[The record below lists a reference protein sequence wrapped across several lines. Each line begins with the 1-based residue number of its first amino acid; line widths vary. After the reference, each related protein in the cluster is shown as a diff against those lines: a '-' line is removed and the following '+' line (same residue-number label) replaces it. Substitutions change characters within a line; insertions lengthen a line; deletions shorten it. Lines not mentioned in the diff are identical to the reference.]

1 MNFSLKTSF
10 IPNKK
15 KATFFKANYFFNI
28 NNDMLNHLER
38 AQISPVPSLNE
49 ADYQAYNKIISA
61 EGKWIGMSSELLPKS
76 QSYSLKNKTLKL
88 PGYTFEGWAKVRN
101 RHNVLA
107 HPNLRNKPNCML
119 DQLQLFIAP
128 ESIIPASSGNLKKNI
143 TSSLLGKS
151 MTFMHNGHQSN
162 ILYATALKQFEMNHL
177 SGTILKVCEALNKA
191 TSHQP
196 KSNYLTITLSAGK

>member
-107 HPNLRNKPNCML
+107 HP
-119 DQLQLFIAP
+119 
-128 ESIIPASSGNLKKNI
+128 
-143 TSSLLGKS
+143 
-151 MTFMHNGHQSN
+151 QSQEQ
-162 ILYATALKQFEMNHL
+162 A
-177 SGTILKVCEALNKA
+177 
-191 TSHQP
+191 
-196 KSNYLTITLSAGK
+196 